1 MDQKNVFILIGVAVA
16 IFLFAAVFFK
26 GSNITKYRLRT
37 FLTKNEKDCF
47 KHLQRIFPEY
57 HICPQVS
64 MGALLEPLA
73 KMSSANAKE
82 RSNNAIHRNQI
93 SSKVIDFIMLD
104 KNLEPAFI
112 IELDD
117 NTHNSKQ
124 DKDRERDIHILKAG
138 LKTVR
143 IRRVKGAFPTRQQFE
158 NILGSQN

>member
-1 MDQKNVFILIGVAVA
+1 MDNKNILILIGLLVVV
-16 IFLFAAVFFK
+16 FFFAAIFFK
-26 GSNITKYRLRT
+26 GSNVTKYRLRT

-82 RSNNAIHRNQI
+82 RSNSAVHRNQI
-93 SSKVIDFIMLD
+93 SSKVIDFVMLD

-124 DKDRERDIHILKAG
+124 DKDHDRDVNIFKAG

-143 IRRVKGAFPTRQQFE
+143 IRRVKGGFPTRQQFE
-158 NILGSQN
+158 SILNSIN